1 MSRCLVITLFL
12 VLLFSS
18 CEKTKIYIEPPLW
31 FSEDTIYFDTVFTTI
46 GSTSRELRVKNREKN
61 KLTIDEIFLSGGQ
74 DSPFRLNI
82 DGEPAYR
89 KDGIT
94 LNPGDSIFLF
104 VDVNI
109 DPTNISNPVAV
120 MDSII
125 FRSSGLV
132 MQVQLL
138 AWGQD
143 IYLLNNTV
151 IGTEI
156 WNGRKPYLIYGDV
169 IVDTSETLTIRKG
182 VKVYFHKDASLTVA
196 GNLKVNGVFGT
207 PVLFASDRLEED
219 YIDVPGLW
227 RGIYFLRTSNN
238 NEINFAVIRNSI
250 FGITVGE
257 PASGGTVAG
266 LKLFNTDISHSA
278 ISGLSAVNS
287 EIEAANCIFSHCGRH
302 CVYLASG
309 GHYSF
314 THCTLSN
321 LWDYGFRLTSAV
333 SVTERS
339 ITPGGS
345 TGKLSFDLNNSVV
358 YGDLRSEVDI
368 IPLSNS
374 IKGDYIFDHCLLKLD
389 TVNSVFWSKQR
400 FPGTLINKDPKFI
413 DPLNYDFRPD
423 TLSPLINGGSDVYK
437 VIFPLDYRNVSRMSD
452 SKADIGAYE
461 RVPGEKSKTR

>member
-1 MSRCLVITLFL
+1 MSRLLVIPLFL
-12 VLLFSS
+12 VLLLLS
-18 CEKTKIYIEPPLW
+18 CEKNNIYIEPPLW
-31 FSEDTIYFDTVFTTI
+31 FSEDTIHFDTVFTTI
-46 GSTSRELRVKNREKN
+46 GSTSRELRVKNPGKD
-61 KLTIDEIFLSGGQ
+61 KLTIDEIFLSGGEN
-74 DSPFRLNI
+74 SPFRLNI
-82 DGEPAYR
+82 DGAPVCRLDE
-89 KDGIT
+89 IT
-94 LNPGDSIFLF
+94 LNPGDSIFIF

-109 DPTNISNPVAV
+109 DPTSDNNPVAV

-125 FRSSGLV
+125 FRVSGLI

-143 IYLLNNTV
+143 IYLLNNTL
-151 IGTEI
+151 IETET
-156 WNGRKPYLIYGDV
+156 WNGPKPYLIYGDV
-169 IVDTSETLTIRKG
+169 IVDTSETLTIQKG

-219 YIDVPGLW
+219 YLDVPGQW
-227 RGIYFLRTSNN
+227 RGIYFLKTSIS

-257 PASGGTVAG
+257 PASGGTATG

-278 ISGLSAVNS
+278 ISALSAVNS
-287 EIEAANCIFSHCGRH
+287 AIEAANCIFSHCGRH
-302 CVYLASG
+302 CIYLASG
-309 GHYSF
+309 GNYSF

-321 LWDYGFRLTSAV
+321 LWDYGFRLTAAL

-339 ITPGGS
+339 IGPAGS
-345 TGKLSFDLNNSVV
+345 TGKLSLDLNNSVV
-358 YGDLRSEVDI
+358 YGDLKSEVDI

-374 IKGDYIFDHCLLKLD
+374 ITGDYLFDHCLLKLD
-389 TVNSVFWSKQR
+389 TVNSVFWTKQW
-400 FPGTLINKDPKFI
+400 FPETIINKDPGFI
-413 DPLNYDFRPD
+413 DPLIYDFRPD

-437 VIFPLDYRNVSRMSD
+437 AIFPLDIRNISRISD

-461 RVPGEKSKTR
+461 RVQGEKRKTR